1 MTAAVGA
8 LLVAGLLVSGCASD
22 SEQEWRVAADPQATA
37 DEIIDAGH
45 AVGIATNGDQMVV
58 TWEVEP
64 EDDEG
69 PYQGAWRLYDREPL
83 QIAEGTF
90 GTVREASARIDV
102 TAVRGGFL
110 LTDYAKHRLRFLD
123 QKGELTP
130 AALNTAKPGSSLAG
144 GVLRES
150 RPSDEEGWEVVLPG
164 KRQIVRLTALPTEDV
179 QGVAVTGDGTVWVLL
194 PWKDDGPFRVAYA
207 KNGRAPWT
215 TEVIPLPKGAA
226 TDGDGFSASGGRLF
240 VVGSHSK
247 GDKTAVDAILS
258 RSAEDAKWTTID
270 AAGIADN
277 LTSTPQ
283 VTALRK
289 GRLLASSSGE
299 GSWVRAPNDTRF
311 HALHPPRTAQYSRPT
326 VSSEGPWLWSSE
338 ETFGRQL
345 YYSYDFGSTWRK
357 FYR

>member
-1 MTAAVGA
+1 MTAGVCA

-22 SEQEWRVAADPQATA
+22 SEREWRVAANPRATA

-110 LTDYAKHRLRFLD
+110 LTDYAKHRLRFLNRE
-123 QKGELTP
+123 GELTP
-130 AALNTAKPGSSLAG
+130 AALNAAKPGSSLVG

-150 RPSDEEGWEVVLPG
+150 RPSDEEGWEVVLPD
-164 KRQIVRLTALPTEDV
+164 KHQIVRLTDLPTEDV
-179 QGVAVTGDGTVWVLL
+179 QGVALTEDGTVWVLL

-215 TEVIPLPKGAA
+215 TEVIPLPKGSA
-226 TDGDGFSASGGRLF
+226 TGGDGFSASGGRLF

-247 GDKTAVDAILS
+247 GEKTAVEVILS
-258 RSAEDAKWTTID
+258 RSADDAEWTTID

-277 LTSTPQ
+277 LTAAPQ

-299 GSWVRAPNDTRF
+299 GSWVRDPHDTRF
-311 HALHPPRTAQYSRPT
+311 HALRPPRTHQYARPT
-326 VSSEGPWLWSSE
+326 VSSEGPWLWSAE
-338 ETFGRQL
+338 QTFGKSL
-345 YYSYDFGSTWRK
+345 YYSYDFGKTWRK